1 MTSRVKQN
9 SNPPL
14 RSPLN
19 ESLGSL
25 EGYPTFSSHKL
36 SADVISGPIP
46 NTSRWSILLP
56 PPRPVAVW
64 PCTNKNYVVPY
75 IIYILLLRY
84 SVGFDGPFQYNF
96 KHLPNLSKRFLRS
109 FMSCTFLQ
117 SSGGCPPR
125 QNAHLLSPPL
135 LVNNALAV
143 WGPFL
148 RSFDPPRG
156 AVKL

>member
-1 MTSRVKQN
+1 MTSRVRIN
-9 SNPPL
+9 AWAVWRATLHSV
-14 RSPLN
+14 
-19 ESLGSL
+19 
-25 EGYPTFSSHKL
+25 PTSWALTFN
-36 SADVISGPIP
+36 ISGPIAII
-46 NTSRWSILLP
+46 SRWFILIPPP

-64 PCTNKNYVVPY
+64 PRTNKNYVVPY